1 MNTDEF
7 PTFEPGQFL
16 EGTAIELRNPSI
28 TTGKAHFALFDFD
41 GTLSLIR
48 TGWQDVMMEMMV
60 DVLSQ
65 CATEETPESLARL
78 VSDYVDRL
86 TGKQTI
92 YQMIRLAE
100 EVKKRG
106 GKPED
111 PLQYK
116 RRYHDRLM
124 RKIAER
130 RESLRSGGRDP
141 DDFLMPGSRQL
152 LRKLCEAG
160 LSLYLASGTD
170 LEYVREEAELL
181 KIADFFDGR
190 IYAAVDRVEDF
201 SKAQVLRQIFSEH
214 SLQGPELLSFGDGY
228 VEILNTR
235 QVGGIAIG
243 VASDEFR
250 PGRTNEWKRNRLIQ
264 AGADLIIP
272 GFGEQEELLSFL
284 LSPEYA

>member
-1 MNTDEF
+1 
-7 PTFEPGQFL
+7 
-16 EGTAIELRNPSI
+16 
-28 TTGKAHFALFDFD
+28 ALFDFD

-48 TGWQDVMMEMMV
+48 TGWQDVMIEMMV
-60 DVLSQ
+60 DVLSEY
-65 CATEETPESLARL
+65 ATEETPESISLL
-78 VSDYVDRL
+78 VKDYVDRL

-124 RKIAER
+124 NKIAER
-130 RESLRSGGRDP
+130 RESLRSGRRDP
-141 DDFLMPGSRQL
+141 DDFLMPGSRHFL
-152 LRKLCEAG
+152 KKLCEAG

-181 KIADFFDGR
+181 QIADFFDER

-201 SKAQVLRQIFSEH
+201 SKAQVLEQIFSKH
-214 SLQGPELLSFGDGY
+214 ALQGPELLSFGDGY
-228 VEILNTR
+228 VEILNTK

-264 AGADLIIP
+264 AGADLAIP
-272 GFGEQEELLSFL
+272 GLSEQEELLSSL
-284 LSPEYA
+284 LSPEYV